1 MPHRNDALGF
11 FRIEPAGAE
20 RDRGEPRRV
29 SELAR
34 ANQTPYNLNLF
45 ENEIPDPGVDM
56 FSRHGARAGAR
67 GNS

>member
-1 MPHRNDALGF
+1 M
-11 FRIEPAGAE
+11 
-20 RDRGEPRRV
+20 

-56 FSRHGARAGAR
+56 FSRHGVRAGAR

>member
-1 MPHRNDALGF
+1 MTRWVFPESSQRELSE
-11 FRIEPAGAE
+11 IEGNPEG
-20 RDRGEPRRV
+20 V

-56 FSRHGARAGAR
+56 FSRHSARAGAR

>member
-1 MPHRNDALGF
+1 M
-11 FRIEPAGAE
+11 
-20 RDRGEPRRV
+20 

-45 ENEIPDPGVDM
+45 ESETPGPGVDM
-56 FSRHGARAGAR
+56 FSGHRARAGAR

>member
-1 MPHRNDALGF
+1 M
-11 FRIEPAGAE
+11 EPTGVE
-20 RDRGEPRRV
+20 RHGREARRV

-56 FSRHGARAGAR
+56 FSRHGARAGAGAR